1 MGQMIDE
8 EDCEVCIPFEQDWIF
23 TYGDLVTLLL
33 CFFILLFSM
42 CRTDVEK
49 SKQISESLKG
59 MPPGSPFI
67 FNGQSSNLD
76 KASKELEQLEV
87 PDDVSI
93 NASKAGVE
101 VTFSKTVAFE
111 QGSVSISE
119 KAKKTLDKML
129 PIIGQLQNNIE
140 ISGHTD
146 ESDSNKKYPSSWELS
161 VARAS
166 VIAAFLES
174 KLIPVERI
182 QVAGYGDSRP
192 RFNPDTAYK
201 RNLNRRVQI
210 LLLPEDQTR

>member
-8 EDCEVCIPFEQDWIF
+8 EDCEICIPFEQDWIF

-49 SKQISESLKG
+49 SKQISDSLKS

>member
-8 EDCEVCIPFEQDWIF
+8 EDCEVCIPFEQEWIF

-49 SKQISESLKG
+49 SKQISDSLKG

-67 FNGQSSNLD
+67 FSGQSSNLD

-119 KAKKTLDKML
+119 KAKKTLEKML

-201 RNLNRRVQI
+201 RSLNRRVQI

>member
-8 EDCEVCIPFEQDWIF
+8 EDCEICIPFEQEWIF

-49 SKQISESLKG
+49 SKQISDSLKG

-87 PDDVSI
+87 PDDVTI

-129 PIIGQLQNNIE
+129 PIIGQMQNNIE

>member
-8 EDCEVCIPFEQDWIF
+8 EDCEICIPFEQEWIF

-49 SKQISESLKG
+49 SKQISDSLKS

>member
-1 MGQMIDE
+1 
-8 EDCEVCIPFEQDWIF
+8 
-23 TYGDLVTLLL
+23 
-33 CFFILLFSM
+33 
-42 CRTDVEK
+42 
-49 SKQISESLKG
+49 

-119 KAKKTLDKML
+119 KAKKILDKML

-192 RFNPDTAYK
+192 RFYPDTAYK

-210 LLLPEDQTR
+210 LLLPEDQNR

>member
-8 EDCEVCIPFEQDWIF
+8 EDCEICIPFEQEWIF

-49 SKQISESLKG
+49 SKQISDSLKS

-87 PDDVSI
+87 PDDVTI

-146 ESDSNKKYPSSWELS
+146 ESDSNKKYPSNWELS

>member
-8 EDCEVCIPFEQDWIF
+8 EDCEVCIPFEQEWIF

-49 SKQISESLKG
+49 SKQISDSLKG

-101 VTFSKTVAFE
+101 VAFSKTVAFE

>member
-8 EDCEVCIPFEQDWIF
+8 EECEVCIPFEQDWIF

-49 SKQISESLKG
+49 SKQISDSLKG

-87 PDDVSI
+87 PDDVTI

-210 LLLPEDQTR
+210 LLLPEDRTR

>member
-49 SKQISESLKG
+49 SKQISDSLKG

>member
-8 EDCEVCIPFEQDWIF
+8 EDCEVCIPFDQEWIF

-42 CRTDVEK
+42 CRTDIEK
-49 SKQISESLKG
+49 SRQISESFKS
-59 MPPGSPFI
+59 MPPGSRFI
-67 FNGQSSNLD
+67 FSGQSSNLD
-76 KASKELEQLEV
+76 KASKELDQLDV

-93 NASKAGVE
+93 NASKAGLE

-119 KAKKTLDKML
+119 KAKKTLIKMM

-146 ESDSNKKYPSSWELS
+146 ESDANQKYPSNWELS
-161 VARAS
+161 VALAS

-174 KLIPVERI
+174 KLIPVDRI
-182 QVAGYGDSRP
+182 QVA
-192 RFNPDTAYK
+192 
-201 RNLNRRVQI
+201 
-210 LLLPEDQTR
+210 

>member
-8 EDCEVCIPFEQDWIF
+8 EDCEVCIPFEQEWIF

-49 SKQISESLKG
+49 SKQISDSLKG

-210 LLLPEDQTR
+210 LLLPEDQNR

>member
-8 EDCEVCIPFEQDWIF
+8 EDCEICIPFEQDWIF

-192 RFNPDTAYK
+192 RFNPDTSYK

>member
-8 EDCEVCIPFEQDWIF
+8 EDCEICIPFEQEWIF

-49 SKQISESLKG
+49 SKQISDSLKG

-210 LLLPEDQTR
+210 LLLPEDQNR

>member
-8 EDCEVCIPFEQDWIF
+8 EDCEVCIPFEQEWIF

-49 SKQISESLKG
+49 SKQISDSLKS

-76 KASKELEQLEV
+76 KTSKELEQLEV
-87 PDDVSI
+87 PDDVTI

-174 KLIPVERI
+174 KLIPVERM

>member
-1 MGQMIDE
+1 MIDE
-8 EDCEVCIPFEQDWIF
+8 EDCEVCVPFDQEWIF

-42 CRTDVEK
+42 CRTDIEK
-49 SKQISESLKG
+49 SKQISESFKS

-67 FNGQSSNLD
+67 FSGQSSNLD
-76 KASKELEQLEV
+76 KASKELEQLDV

-93 NASKAGVE
+93 NASNAGLE

-119 KAKKTLDKML
+119 KAKKTLIKML

-146 ESDSNKKYPSSWELS
+146 ESDSNQKYPSNWELS

-174 KLIPVERI
+174 KLIPVDRI

>member
-8 EDCEVCIPFEQDWIF
+8 EDCEVCIPFEQEWIF

-49 SKQISESLKG
+49 SKQISDSLKG

-146 ESDSNKKYPSSWELS
+146 ESDSNNKYPSSWELS

-182 QVAGYGDSRP
+182 QVAG
-192 RFNPDTAYK
+192 
-201 RNLNRRVQI
+201 
-210 LLLPEDQTR
+210 

>member
-87 PDDVSI
+87 PDDVTI

>member
-8 EDCEVCIPFEQDWIF
+8 EDCEICIPFEQDWIF

-49 SKQISESLKG
+49 SKQISDSLKS

-76 KASKELEQLEV
+76 KASKEIEQFEV
-87 PDDVSI
+87 PDDVTI

-192 RFNPDTAYK
+192 RFYPDTAYK

-210 LLLPEDQTR
+210 LLLPEDQNH

>member
-8 EDCEVCIPFEQDWIF
+8 EECEICIPFEQEWIF

-42 CRTDVEK
+42 CKTDVEK
-49 SKQISESLKG
+49 SKRISDSFKS

-67 FNGQSSNLD
+67 FSGQSSALD
-76 KASKELEQLEV
+76 KASRELEQLEV

-93 NASKAGVE
+93 SASKAGVE
-101 VTFSKTVAFE
+101 VSFSKTVAFA
-111 QGSVSISE
+111 QGSVILTE
-119 KAKKTLDKML
+119 KAKGTLIKML
-129 PIIGQLQNNIE
+129 PIIGQLQNYIE

-146 ESDSNKKYPSSWELS
+146 ESDANQKYPSNWELS

-174 KLIPVERI
+174 KQIPAERI

-192 RFNPDTAYK
+192 RFFPDTAYK

-210 LLLPEDQTR
+210 VLMPEDQTR

>member
-8 EDCEVCIPFEQDWIF
+8 EDCEICIPFEQDWIF

-49 SKQISESLKG
+49 SKQISDSLKG

-87 PDDVSI
+87 PDDVTI

>member
-8 EDCEVCIPFEQDWIF
+8 EECEVCIPFEQEWIF

-49 SKQISESLKG
+49 SKQISDSLKG

>member
-8 EDCEVCIPFEQDWIF
+8 EDCEICIPFEQEWIF

-49 SKQISESLKG
+49 SKQISDSLKG

-87 PDDVSI
+87 PDDVTI

>member
-8 EDCEVCIPFEQDWIF
+8 EDCEICIPFDQEWIF

-42 CRTDVEK
+42 CKTDIEK
-49 SKQISESLKG
+49 SKQISESFKS

-67 FNGQSSNLD
+67 FSGQSSNLD
-76 KASKELEQLEV
+76 KASKELEQLDV

-93 NASKAGVE
+93 NASKAGLE

-119 KAKKTLDKML
+119 KAKKTLIKML
-129 PIIGQLQNNIE
+129 PIIGQMQNNIE

-146 ESDSNKKYPSSWELS
+146 ESDSNQKYPSNWDLS

-174 KLIPVERI
+174 KLIPVNRI

-201 RNLNRRVQI
+201 RNLKRRVQI
-210 LLLPEDQTR
+210 LLLTEDQTR

>member
-8 EDCEVCIPFEQDWIF
+8 EDCEVCVPFEQEWIF

-49 SKQISESLKG
+49 SKQISDSLKG

-87 PDDVSI
+87 PDDVTI

-192 RFNPDTAYK
+192 RFNPDTSYK

-210 LLLPEDQTR
+210 LLLPEDQSR

>member
-8 EDCEVCIPFEQDWIF
+8 EDCVVCIPFEQEWIF

-49 SKQISESLKG
+49 SKQISDSLKS

-87 PDDVSI
+87 PDDVTI

-101 VTFSKTVAFE
+101 VPFSRTVAFE

>member
-8 EDCEVCIPFEQDWIF
+8 EDCEVCIPFEQEWIF

-49 SKQISESLKG
+49 SKQISDSLKG

-210 LLLPEDQTR
+210 LLMPEDQTR

>member
-8 EDCEVCIPFEQDWIF
+8 EDCEICIPFEQEWIF

-49 SKQISESLKG
+49 SKQISDSLKG

-87 PDDVSI
+87 PDDVTI
-93 NASKAGVE
+93 HASKAGVE

>member
-8 EDCEVCIPFEQDWIF
+8 EDCEICIPFEQEWIF

-49 SKQISESLKG
+49 SKQISDSLKS

-87 PDDVSI
+87 PDDVTI

-129 PIIGQLQNNIE
+129 PIIGQLQNDIE

>member
-8 EDCEVCIPFEQDWIF
+8 EDCEICIPFEQEWIF

-49 SKQISESLKG
+49 SKQISDSLKG

-93 NASKAGVE
+93 NASKVGVE

>member
-8 EDCEVCIPFEQDWIF
+8 EDCEICIPFEQDWIF

-49 SKQISESLKG
+49 SKQISDSLRG

>member
-8 EDCEVCIPFEQDWIF
+8 EECEVCIPFEQEWIF

-87 PDDVSI
+87 PDDVTI

>member
-49 SKQISESLKG
+49 SKQISDSLKG

-87 PDDVSI
+87 PDDVTI

>member
-8 EDCEVCIPFEQDWIF
+8 EDCEICIPFEQDWIF

-49 SKQISESLKG
+49 SKQISDSLKG

-210 LLLPEDQTR
+210 LLLPEDQNR